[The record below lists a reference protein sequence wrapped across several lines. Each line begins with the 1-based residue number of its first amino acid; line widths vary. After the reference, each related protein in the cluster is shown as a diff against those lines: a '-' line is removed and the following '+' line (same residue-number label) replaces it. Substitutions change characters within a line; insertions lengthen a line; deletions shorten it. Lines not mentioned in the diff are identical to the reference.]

1 MKRIAT
7 VFFLLPLIIIAETLS
22 LEKSAWRGN
31 PLTWQAVPGGF
42 KTIAT
47 GHTLEYTNAPLSE
60 NAEVEAVVT
69 VEQRLQVSYSISA
82 VALVQNASNFYHLA
96 LVEKPIATGGGH
108 HIELHQKQ
116 NNA

>member
-60 NAEVEAVVT
+60 NAELGLLCQEKGSLAAV
-69 VEQRLQVSYSISA
+69 SCSISA
-82 VALVQNASNFYHLA
+82 AC
-96 LVEKPIATGGGH
+96 
-108 HIELHQKQ
+108 
-116 NNA
+116 